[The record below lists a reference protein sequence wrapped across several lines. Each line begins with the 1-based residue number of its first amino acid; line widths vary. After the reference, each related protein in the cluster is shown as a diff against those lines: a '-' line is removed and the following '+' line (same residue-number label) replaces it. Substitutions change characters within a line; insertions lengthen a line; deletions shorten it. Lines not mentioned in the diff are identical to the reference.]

1 MIPAF
6 TYENNGRFLSVN
18 FSGAPFSNYVVY
30 FKHTIWIMYS
40 MNYSGLKKLC
50 KHKPPSSQVPAGTSV
65 TRKCSF
71 LFMFLTPTCIYV
83 CSWNPSPLSLKN
95 SLSKTA
101 APNGTLL
108 HFCRSIF
115 CPALWTRPRLQEE
128 GYQENA
134 WPRIFSSTS
143 SILTVLSDVPFT
155 WGSNI
160 YFWRC
165 HPIRGTSIS
174 QSVSLMAADKS
185 PMKRRVLW
193 QKFGESKLLKSFYA

>member
-95 SLSKTA
+95 SLSKIA

-108 HFCRSIF
+108 HFCRSMF
-115 CPALWTRPRLQEE
+115 CPVLWTRPRLQEKATRRMHGPE
-128 GYQENA
+128 
-134 WPRIFSSTS
+134 SSPPPS

-155 WGSNI
+155 
-160 YFWRC
+160 
-165 HPIRGTSIS
+165 
-174 QSVSLMAADKS
+174 
-185 PMKRRVLW
+185 
-193 QKFGESKLLKSFYA
+193 